1 MSSTPTEINPTP
13 IHWIDQQASLD
24 ALFLRQQHAKIVAID
39 TEFVR
44 RKTFYAE
51 LGLVQLA
58 FSDEI
63 ALIDPLA
70 PLDWAALKAAL
81 INPDLIKI
89 FHAVGED
96 LEVLYDQFQIMPQP
110 LFDTQIG
117 AAYCG
122 MGNSLS
128 LAKLTEALLQ
138 EQLDKS
144 ETTSDWLQRPL
155 SAAQQAYAAEDV
167 RVLLPIYAQ
176 LSAKLAELKRQS
188 WVDHEC
194 DRLKDKAESGL
205 IDLQPHHKNKS
216 ADRMSVPEQQR
227 LWALLRWRDVQARA
241 KNLPRNWI
249 LQIADAFLIAQSPL
263 TDLTLFEKFIERSM
277 PTRKRA
283 APELFK
289 VMHSADFSGFEAV
302 PVFDNAIKLRI
313 NKLRE
318 QGVAA
323 GELLALAPE
332 LIAPRRV
339 LEGIANQTIS
349 DAELGWRSAYLKS

>member
-1 MSSTPTEINPTP
+1 MLP
-13 IHWIDQQASLD
+13 IHWIDQQGSLD
-24 ALFLRQQHAKIVAID
+24 ALFERQQHARFVAID

-63 ALIDPLA
+63 ALVDPLA
-70 PLDWAALKAAL
+70 KLNWTSLKAAL
-81 INPDLIKI
+81 VNPGLTKI

-96 LEVLYDQFQIMPQP
+96 LEVLHDQFLIMPTP

-117 AAYCG
+117 AAFCG

-128 LAKLTEALLQ
+128 LVKLTEALLQ

-155 SAAQQAYAAEDV
+155 TEAQQAYAAEDV

-176 LSAKLAELKRQS
+176 LSAKLAELGRQA
-188 WVDHEC
+188 WVDQES
-194 DRLKDKAESGL
+194 DRLRDKAQSGL
-205 IDLQPHHKNKS
+205 IDLQPHHKHKS
-216 ADRMSVPEQQR
+216 ADRMSVAEQKR
-227 LWALLRWRDVQARA
+227 LWALLRWRDLQARA

-249 LQIADAFLIAQSPL
+249 LQIADAFIIAQSPL
-263 TDLTLFEKFIERSM
+263 TDLELFESFIGRTL

-283 APELFK
+283 AAELFK
-289 VMHSADFSGFEAV
+289 VMQNADYTGFEAV
-302 PVFDNAIKLRI
+302 PIFDNAIKQRI

-318 QGVAA
+318 QGAA
-323 GELLALAPE
+323 ASEALSLSAELV
-332 LIAPRRV
+332 APRRV
-339 LEGIANQTIS
+339 LEAIASDAIT
-349 DAELGWRSAYLKS
+349 DAELGWRKAYLIPIK

>member
-1 MSSTPTEINPTP
+1 MMP
-13 IHWIDQQASLD
+13 IHWIDQQDSLD
-24 ALFLRQQHAKIVAID
+24 ALFERQQHAQFVAID

-70 PLDWAALKAAL
+70 KLDWATFKAAL
-81 INPDLIKI
+81 INPKLTKI
-89 FHAVGED
+89 FHSVGED
-96 LEVLYDQFQIMPQP
+96 LEVLHDQFQVMPTP

-117 AAYCG
+117 AAFCG

-155 SAAQQAYAAEDV
+155 TSAQQAYAAEDV
-167 RVLLPIYAQ
+167 RVLLPMYAQ
-176 LSAKLAELKRQS
+176 LSAKLVELGRQS
-188 WVDHEC
+188 WVDQEC
-194 DRLKDKAESGL
+194 DRLRDKAHSGL
-205 IDLQPHHKNKS
+205 IDLQPHHKHKS
-216 ADRMSVPEQQR
+216 ADRMSVDEQKR

-263 TDLTLFEKFIERSM
+263 TDLELFEKFIGRTL

-283 APELFK
+283 AAELFK
-289 VMHSADFSGFEAV
+289 VMQNADFSSFEAV
-302 PVFDNAIKLRI
+302 PIFSNAVKLRI

-323 GELLALAPE
+323 GEALSLSAE
-332 LIAPRRV
+332 LVAPRRV
-339 LEGIANQTIS
+339 LEAIANETIA
-349 DAELGWRSAYLKS
+349 DIELGWRKAYLTAIK